1 MSFIRSRARA
11 AGLAVIAFVGV
22 VVAVLVFSLP
32 PDVQLGTTLRL
43 VIYHGAQTWVN
54 MAIFTFAALAAVT
67 YLISRNATA
76 YKWATG
82 FRYVAVP
89 LWILNTALGLVS
101 SKVAWGSINMEE
113 PRLQATFYLLLGAG
127 LLLAVDFG
135 FDKPLLTALADVA
148 MAGAL
153 WFLILGAQNFVHP
166 DSPVMNS
173 GWEIKGPFFGIV
185 GGIMVMAL
193 LASWLVATH
202 KPAEEIV

>member
-1 MSFIRSRARA
+1 MSFIRSRAQA
-11 AGLAVIAFVGV
+11 VGV
-22 VVAVLVFSLP
+22 AAIALVGIVVAVLVFTLP

-54 MAIFTFAALAAVT
+54 MALFTFAAVAAAV
-67 YLISRNATA
+67 YLISRNTIA

-89 LWILNTALGLVS
+89 LWILNTVLGLVS
-101 SKVAWGSINMEE
+101 SKVAWGAINMEE

-135 FDKPLLTALADVA
+135 FGKPTLTALADIA

-166 DSPVMNS
+166 DSPVMQS

-193 LASWLVATH
+193 LASWLVAIH
-202 KPAEEIV
+202 EPAEESA